1 MMSFSSGLAT
11 PVTVRFV
18 SKRHQ
23 VFRVCTLCPVAR
35 QPSSP
40 TVNVSRH
47 TDQILLF
54 LTCTVPTQRW
64 GFNCSFAEIFEHAGR
79 PAPSLP
85 DALQQSHTSGPDL
98 PSAGHEAPCS
108 SAAVHWVH
116 WSQQLR
122 HPSRA
127 MARTAAAAARS
138 CGEGEAGVQVQQLA
152 AAGGRGR
159 GPAVCS
165 RLPSGSE
172 P

>member
-85 DALQQSHTSGPDL
+85 DALHQPTPRALTCRVLGMRRHAAAQLCTGFTGRSSCAIL
-98 PSAGHEAPCS
+98 AGQWLA
-108 SAAVHWVH
+108 
-116 WSQQLR
+116 QQL
-122 HPSRA
+122 PQLE
-127 MARTAAAAARS
+127 AAAKVRPGFKFS
-138 CGEGEAGVQVQQLA
+138 
-152 AAGGRGR
+152 
-159 GPAVCS
+159 S
-165 RLPSGSE
+165 
-172 P
+172 